1 MRATAASRVAFRSF
15 ADHRHRDLEGIEIGL
30 GCLCNCPRNDLEAQL
45 ELLRCGVTPLIPIKG
60 SVGSSGDLAPLAHL
74 ALVLIGKGRALV
86 NGRIVKKNI
95 HVALPHV
102 HHSKCRDEIIR
113 RVKDNEAVKAAAK
126 TGGAK
131 SDLKRK
137 NTQPKEAH
145 LYTPVDMTTMRSQ
158 PYIDLV

>member
-1 MRATAASRVAFRSF
+1 MPHSYGYRAATRTLFKKAFRTNG
-15 ADHRHRDLEGIEIGL
+15 R
-30 GCLCNCPRNDLEAQL
+30 CNTTTY
-45 ELLRCGVTPLIPIKG
+45 LRTFKRGDYVDIKVDSSIHKGMPHKYYHGRTGVIFNVNKRAVG
-60 SVGSSGDLAPLAHL
+60 VSV
-74 ALVLIGKGRALV
+74 KKLV